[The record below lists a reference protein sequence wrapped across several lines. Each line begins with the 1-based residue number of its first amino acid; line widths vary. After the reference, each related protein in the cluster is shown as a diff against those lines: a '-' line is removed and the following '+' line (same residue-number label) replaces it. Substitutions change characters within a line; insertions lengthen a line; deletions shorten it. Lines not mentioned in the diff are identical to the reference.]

1 MIKIFLLKLVLCFLT
16 IPLVMAQSAYLDSL
30 RNQLSAT
37 SEDSFQVKTLNELA
51 YNLANT
57 EPALALP
64 YAERAIALSQKIG
77 YAKGEAAGLCNMG
90 YHHRSL
96 GNYAAAINYSLKAL
110 KLYEALVEK
119 KGMADCLNLMGIV
132 SYSKNHDVE
141 LSYYFRSIKLY
152 QEIKD
157 WNNVAKIY
165 GNIGDAYKNQGEY
178 EKALLY
184 LFKGVETSQNLK
196 DKSMLGF
203 CYSVI
208 GEVYGK
214 QGKYAEALDYLQKSN
229 VIFEQG
235 QDKAF
240 LIYGIACIGD
250 IYHKM
255 NLYPKSVTYYQQAL
269 DSAQKYGFQEEIK
282 QASLG
287 LSQVYASTKD
297 YQKAYHYQH
306 LYIASKDSLL
316 NEESTKKI
324 AEMQAGY
331 ELEKKQAEIRLLQ
344 KDAQIKDRESERQKL
359 WIYFMFAC
367 LIFIL
372 AFTLLMLRSILKAR
386 QANRQLSQQKAEI
399 ESQKEAIDQQNET
412 LENKNR
418 ELVVEKEKAESASQA
433 KAEFLSTMSH
443 EIRTPMNAVI
453 GVSHLLLEDEHKP
466 EQVEYLNIL
475 RFSSENLLAL
485 INDILDYSK
494 IEAGHLELEK
504 ASFNLRELLTGIR
517 HAHAIKALDKGV
529 ELNAC
534 LDEDLPAAVV
544 GDAVRLGQV
553 LNNLIG
559 NAVKFTQQGSV
570 TLDVKLVDTQFDVVT
585 LHFLVKDTGIG
596 IPADKIEHIFEQFT
610 QANNDTTRKYGGT
623 GLGLAISRKLLY
635 LMDSQI
641 QVRSELGKGACFSFE
656 LKLQVSKEAQRSKGG
671 KKLNPQTQKLTGI
684 KVLLVDDNEVNR
696 FIATTFLKRLEADVH
711 TAENGQESLNLITRN
726 FYDVVLMDLHM
737 PVMDGYEAASSIRKL
752 PIDYCRNVPI
762 FALTADAM
770 LDIKDKAFE
779 AGMNDYISKP
789 FHPVELYQKIA
800 RYAFH
805 S

>member
-1 MIKIFLLKLVLCFLT
+1 
-16 IPLVMAQSAYLDSL
+16 
-30 RNQLSAT
+30 
-37 SEDSFQVKTLNELA
+37 
-51 YNLANT
+51 
-57 EPALALP
+57 
-64 YAERAIALSQKIG
+64 
-77 YAKGEAAGLCNMG
+77 
-90 YHHRSL
+90 
-96 GNYAAAINYSLKAL
+96 
-110 KLYEALVEK
+110 
-119 KGMADCLNLMGIV
+119 
-132 SYSKNHDVE
+132 
-141 LSYYFRSIKLY
+141 
-152 QEIKD
+152 
-157 WNNVAKIY
+157 
-165 GNIGDAYKNQGEY
+165 
-178 EKALLY
+178 
-184 LFKGVETSQNLK
+184 
-196 DKSMLGF
+196 
-203 CYSVI
+203 
-208 GEVYGK
+208 
-214 QGKYAEALDYLQKSN
+214 
-229 VIFEQG
+229 
-235 QDKAF
+235 
-240 LIYGIACIGD
+240 
-250 IYHKM
+250 M

-287 LSQVYASTKD
+287 LSQVYASLGD

-324 AEMQAGY
+324 TEMEAGY
-331 ELEKKQAEIRLLQ
+331 ELGKKQAEIRLLQ
-344 KDAQIKDRESERQKL
+344 KDAQIKDRESERQRL
-359 WIYFMFAC
+359 WMYFMFAC
-367 LIFIL
+367 LMFIL
-372 AFTLLMLRSILKAR
+372 SLIFLMFRSIRETR
-386 QANRQLSQQKAEI
+386 QVNRQLSRQKAEI
-399 ESQKEAIDQQNET
+399 ESQKAAIDRQNET

-494 IEAGHLELEK
+494 IEAGRLELEK

-517 HAHAIKALDKGV
+517 HAHAIKAVDKGI
-529 ELNAC
+529 ELKAC
-534 LDEDLPAAVV
+534 LDEALPAAVV
-544 GDAVRLGQV
+544 GDPVRLGQV

-570 TLDVKLVDTQFDVVT
+570 TLEVKLIDTHFDVVT
-585 LHFLVKDTGIG
+585 LRFLVKDTGIG

-610 QANNDTTRKYGGT
+610 QATNDTSRKYGGT

-641 QVRSELGKGACFSFE
+641 QVRSELGKGACFSFD
-656 LKLQVSKEAQRSKGG
+656 LKLQVGKENQESRGD

-696 FIATTFLKRLEADVH
+696 FIATTFLKRLEADVD
-711 TAENGQESLNLITRN
+711 TAENGQEALNLITGN

-737 PVMDGYEAASSIRKL
+737 PVMDGYEATAAIRKL
-752 PIDYCRNVPI
+752 PSDYCRNVPI

-789 FHPVELYQKIA
+789 FHPIELYQKIA